1 MGAALLAALRARGV
15 RVEAAGLAGPAL
27 REAGVLAAAPMES
40 VAVMGFAEVIRH
52 LPAIRRARAAV
63 LALLE
68 QDPEAI
74 FLPIDSPGLNLGLAR
89 AAHRM
94 GRRVVY
100 YVLPQVWAWGYGRV
114 RRIRED
120 VDLML
125 LLFRFEEA
133 IAAREGIAARWVG
146 HPAGALAPPP
156 AARRDA
162 RSALGIEDDA
172 TLIALLPGSRVGEVR
187 RHLAPM
193 LDAAARLAGA
203 WEKPV
208 RVAVSDAGP
217 VAGTAARGDAAP
229 LWNAVRPLRVAGT
242 SAPLLA
248 AADLALVASGTATLE
263 AAVIGAP
270 FVIVY
275 RTGRLNYEIA
285 RRLVRLPRVGL
296 ANIVVGADA
305 APECIQDRATGIE
318 IARAAAPLL
327 VESARREAQRAAF
340 APLPELLGGGG
351 SADRAAEALIEFVER
366 GKVPA
371 AAGAARE

>member
-1 MGAALLAALRARGV
+1 MD
-15 RVEAAGLAGPAL
+15 AAGLAGPAL
-27 REAGVLAAAPMES
+27 RDAGMRAAAPMES

-52 LPAIRRARAAV
+52 LPAIRRARAA
-63 LALLE
+63 LLGLLE
-68 QDPEAI
+68 QNPEAI

-89 AAHRM
+89 IARRM

-100 YVLPQVWAWGYGRV
+100 YVLPQIWAWGYGRV

-146 HPAGALAPPP
+146 HPAGALASP
-156 AARRDA
+156 AGAREGA
-162 RSALGIEDDA
+162 RSALGIEPEA

-193 LDAAARLAGA
+193 LDAAARLASQRG
-203 WEKPV
+203 EPT

-217 VAGTAARGDAAP
+217 VIETAARAPAAP
-229 LWNAVRPLRVAGT
+229 LWNAVRPMRIAGP
-242 SAPLLA
+242 SATLLA

-296 ANIVVGADA
+296 ANIVVGEDA

-327 VESARREAQRAAF
+327 TDAARREAQRTAF
-340 APLPELLGGGG
+340 ARLPELLGGAG
-351 SADRAAEALIEFVER
+351 SAERAADALIEFVER
-366 GKVPA
+366 GRVPA
-371 AAGAARE
+371 GAGAAPSREPGS